1 MYTSFYFFKNRFL
14 LVWDILDSYEWN
26 CCVICN
32 SKFNVLKIDQTVF
45 YTGCTQEA
53 LYKGSHFS
61 TSLSTFVF
69 CCWII
74 AILVAV
80 KWYLIVIL
88 ICISLVTNEE
98 KDMAT
103 HSSVL
108 AWRIPGMVEPGGLP
122 FVGSHRVGH
131 DWSDLA
137 VTNDFDHCFMAI
149 CISSL
154 GKLLFGSFAHL
165 KDFFFFFKF
174 KKYSV

>member
-1 MYTSFYFFKNRFL
+1 MTLITYDL
-14 LVWDILDSYEWN
+14 LECTLNIWRAPLVAQKVKHLPAMWETW
-26 CCVICN
+26 V
-32 SKFNVLKIDQTVF
+32 KFNVLKINQTVF

-61 TSLSTFVF
+61 TSLSTFIF
-69 CCWII
+69 CCWIM

-98 KDMAT
+98 KEMAT

-122 FVGSHRVGH
+122 SVGSHGVGH
-131 DWSDLA
+131 DWSDLV

-165 KDFFFFFKF
+165 KDFFFF
-174 KKYSV
+174 